1 MKNNRAVIIW
11 LFIGFFLV
19 FIMVI
24 VGGITRLTG
33 SGLSMADWK
42 PIMGAIPPMNEA
54 EWIAKFDL
62 YQKTPEFVKVNSTFT
77 LTDFK
82 SIFWWEFIH
91 RLLAR
96 IIGIIFIVPF
106 VFFWIK
112 KKFDKVLLK
121 KVFIIFILGGL
132 QGLLGWYMVKS
143 GLVDKPHVSHFRL
156 AAHLLTA
163 LSVMVYILWVIMD
176 IVYPSRE
183 SVHVK
188 GLKKGV
194 WALLILIVLQI
205 TYGAFV
211 AGLKAGFM
219 YNTFPKMGSNW
230 LAPEVGE
237 GGFASLFSHG
247 ATVQFIH
254 RTLGVILMILAPLF
268 WVWARRQNV
277 VGRQNRGLVF
287 LNVSVGIQVLLGILA
302 LLYIVPVSLGVIH
315 QAGAAVVLCAVVYL
329 LHQTKE

>member
-1 MKNNRAVIIW
+1 MENNRAVIIW
-11 LFIGFFLV
+11 LFTGFFLV
-19 FIMVI
+19 FIMVV

-42 PIMGAIPPMNEA
+42 PIMGAIPPMTEV
-54 EWIAKFDL
+54 EWMDKFDL
-62 YQKTPEFVKVNSTFT
+62 YQQTPEFEKVNSTYT
-77 LTDFK
+77 LIEFK

-96 IIGIIFIVPF
+96 IIGIVFIIPF
-106 VFFWIK
+106 IFFWIK

-176 IVYPSRE
+176 IVYPNRE

-188 GLKKGV
+188 GLKKTAWV
-194 WALLILIVLQI
+194 LLILIILQI

-219 YNTFPKMGSNW
+219 YNTFPKMGANW
-230 LAPEVGE
+230 IAPEVGE

-254 RTLGVILMILAPLF
+254 RALGIILMLFAPLF
-268 WVWARRQNV
+268 WIWARRQNV
-277 VGRQNRGLVF
+277 VGRQNRGFIF
-287 LNVSVGIQVLLGILA
+287 LNVSVAFQVLLGILA
-302 LLYIVPVSLGVIH
+302 LVYVVPVSLGVIH
-315 QAGAAVVLCAVVYL
+315 QAGAVLVLCAAVYL

>member
-19 FIMVI
+19 FIMVV

-54 EWIAKFDL
+54 QWIAKFDL
-62 YQKTPEFVKVNSTFT
+62 YQQTPEFEKVNPSFT

-96 IIGIIFIVPF
+96 IIGVIFIIPF

-121 KVFIIFILGGL
+121 KVFIIFVLGGL

-163 LSVMVYILWVIMD
+163 LSVMAYILWVIMD
-176 IVYPSRE
+176 IVYPDRE

-188 GLKKGV
+188 GLRKITWV
-194 WALLILIVLQI
+194 ILGIIVLQI

-219 YNTFPKMGSNW
+219 YNTFPKMGANW

-237 GGFASLFSHG
+237 GGFTSLFSQG

-254 RTLGVILMILAPLF
+254 RTLGIILMFVAPLF
-268 WVWARRQNV
+268 WIWARRKNV
-277 VGRQNRGLVF
+277 VGRQNRGFIF
-287 LNVSVGIQVLLGILA
+287 LNLSVGIQVLLGVFA

-315 QAGAAVVLCAVVYL
+315 QAGAVVVLCSAVYL
-329 LHQTKE
+329 LHQTKG

>member
-11 LFIGFFLV
+11 LFTGFVLV
-19 FIMVI
+19 FMMVV

-54 EWIAKFDL
+54 EWIDKFEL
-62 YQKTPEFVKVNSTFT
+62 YQQTPEFEKVNSSYT
-77 LTDFK
+77 LIDFK

-91 RLLAR
+91 RLFAR
-96 IIGIIFIVPF
+96 IIGIVFIVPF
-106 VFFWIK
+106 IFFWVK
-112 KKFDKVLLK
+112 KKFDKALLK
-121 KVFIIFILGGL
+121 KVFIIFILGLL

-176 IVYPSRE
+176 IIYPNNE

-188 GLKKGV
+188 GLKKAT
-194 WALLILIVLQI
+194 WAILILIVLQI

-219 YNTFPKMGSNW
+219 YNTFPKMGANW
-230 LAPEVGE
+230 LAAEVGE
-237 GGFASLFSHG
+237 GGFTSLFSHG

-254 RTLGVILMILAPLF
+254 RTLGILLMFAAPLF
-268 WVWARRQNV
+268 WIWARRKNV
-277 VGRQNRGLVF
+277 VGRQNRGFIF
-287 LNVSVGIQVLLGILA
+287 LNVSVGIQVLLGIFA

-315 QAGAAVVLCAVVYL
+315 QAGAVVVLCAAVYL
-329 LHQTKE
+329 LHQTKR

>member
-1 MKNNRAVIIW
+1 ME
-11 LFIGFFLV
+11 LPGFK
-19 FIMVI
+19 
-24 VGGITRLTG
+24 
-33 SGLSMADWK
+33 A
-42 PIMGAIPPMNEA
+42 
-54 EWIAKFDL
+54 
-62 YQKTPEFVKVNSTFT
+62 
-77 LTDFK
+77 
-82 SIFWWEFIH
+82 IFWFEFMH
-91 RLLAR
+91 RLWGR
-96 IIGIIFIVPF
+96 IIGVAFFVPF
-106 VFFWIK
+106 VFFLARGWMVRGLTPK
-112 KKFDKVLLK
+112 LSFMLV
-121 KVFIIFILGGL
+121 LGGL
-132 QGLLGWYMVKS
+132 QGLMGWYMVKS

-176 IVYPSRE
+176 IVYPNRE

>member
-11 LFIGFFLV
+11 LFTGFFLV
-19 FIMVI
+19 FVMVV

-42 PIMGAIPPMNEA
+42 PIMGAIPPMNEV
-54 EWIAKFDL
+54 EWLDKFEL
-62 YQKTPEFVKVNSTFT
+62 YQQTPEFEKVNSTFT
-77 LTDFK
+77 LSEFK

-91 RLLAR
+91 RLLGR
-96 IIGIIFIVPF
+96 IIGIVFIVPF
-106 VFFWIK
+106 ISFWIK

-121 KVFIIFILGGL
+121 KVCIIFVLGGL

-143 GLVDKPHVSHFRL
+143 GLVDKPNVSHFRL

-176 IVYPSRE
+176 IVYPNRE

-188 GLKKGV
+188 GLRKITWV
-194 WALLILIVLQI
+194 ILGIIVLQI

-219 YNTFPKMGSNW
+219 YNTFPKMGANW

-237 GGFASLFSHG
+237 GGFTSLFSHG

-254 RTLGVILMILAPLF
+254 RALGIILMILAPLF
-268 WVWARRQNV
+268 WVWARRKNV
-277 VGRQNRGLVF
+277 VGRQNRGLIF
-287 LNVSVGIQVLLGILA
+287 LNVSVVIQVLLGIFA
-302 LLYIVPVSLGVIH
+302 LLFVVPVSLGVIH
-315 QAGAAVVLCAVVYL
+315 QAGAVVVLCSAVYL
-329 LHQTKE
+329 LHQSK